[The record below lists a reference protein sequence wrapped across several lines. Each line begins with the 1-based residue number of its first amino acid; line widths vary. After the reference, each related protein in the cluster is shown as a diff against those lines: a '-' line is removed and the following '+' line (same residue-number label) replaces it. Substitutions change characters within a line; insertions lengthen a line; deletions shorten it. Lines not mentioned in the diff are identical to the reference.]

1 MERTPRQVQRVY
13 LTLSLFNTMAASL
26 IWGINTLFLLDAG
39 LTSTEAFAA
48 NAFFTVGQVLF
59 EVPTGV
65 VADTWG
71 RRMSYLTGA
80 ITLSIATA
88 LYLLAW
94 YLRAPFWAWAVTS
107 IFLGLGFT
115 FFSGATEAWLIDA
128 LTSTGYDGKF
138 ETVLARGKVVEGT
151 AMLTGSVAGGLIAQ
165 VSNLGVPYVVRAGFL
180 LVTFTVAYKF
190 MRDWG
195 FTAVRGRKP
204 LEEVRQVLKASIDH
218 GLRNRPV
225 RWIMLAAPF
234 TMGVGIYG
242 FYAMQPYALE
252 LYGSSTAYTIAGL
265 SAALVAGAQI
275 IGGLLVPFA
284 GRLFQRRTSILLVSL
299 VASVIAIAVIGLAHN
314 FALAVAA
321 LAVWALVLFASAPI
335 RSAYLNKLIP
345 SAQRATVLSFDNLM
359 ASSGGVVL
367 QPALGRVADASGY
380 AASYLV
386 CSAVQVLALPFT
398 WLSRRENQPAD
409 QIERDDPTK

>member
-1 MERTPRQVQRVY
+1 MERTPRHVQRVY

-48 NAFFTVGQVLF
+48 NAFFTAGQVIF

-71 RRMSYLTGA
+71 RRASYLTGTV
-80 ITLSIATA
+80 TLSIATA
-88 LYLLAW
+88 LYVLAW
-94 YLRAPFWAWAVTS
+94 YVRAPFWAWAVAS
-107 IFLGLGFT
+107 VFLGLGFT

-128 LTSTGYDGKF
+128 LASTGYDGKV
-138 ETVLARGKVVEGT
+138 ETVLARGEIVEGV

-165 VSNLGVPYVVRAGFL
+165 VSNLGVPYVLRAAFL
-180 LVTFTVAYKF
+180 LVTFFVAYRY

-195 FTAVRGRKP
+195 FTPAKGKHPVR
-204 LEEVRQVLKASIDH
+204 EVKQVLTMSIHH
-218 GLRNRPV
+218 GFRKRSV
-225 RWIMLAAPF
+225 RWVMFAAPF

-242 FYAMQPYALE
+242 FYAMQPYFLE
-252 LYGSSTAYTIAGL
+252 LYGNPEAYTVAGL
-265 SAALVAGAQI
+265 SAALVAGSQI
-275 IGGLLVPFA
+275 VGGLIVPFA
-284 GRLFQRRTSILLVSL
+284 GRLFERRTSILLISVLTSVVAL
-299 VASVIAIAVIGLAHN
+299 VFIGLIQSFWLAVV
-314 FALAVAA
+314 ALAI
-321 LAVWALVLFASAPI
+321 WALVWSASTPI
-335 RSAYLNKLIP
+335 RAAYLNKLIP

-367 QPALGRVADASGY
+367 QPALGRVADTSGY

-386 CSAVQVLALPFT
+386 CSGLQLLAVPFI
-398 WLSRRENQPAD
+398 WLSRRQKDGAD

>member
-1 MERTPRQVQRVY
+1 MQRTPRHVQRVY
-13 LTLSLFNTMAASL
+13 LALALFNTMAASL

-48 NAFFTVGQVLF
+48 NAFFTAGQVLF

-80 ITLSIATA
+80 VTLSIATA

-107 IFLGLGFT
+107 VFLGLGFT

-128 LTSTGYDGKF
+128 LASTGYDGKV
-138 ETVLARGKVVEGT
+138 ETVLARGEIVEGI

-165 VSNLGVPYVVRAGFL
+165 VSNLGVPYVLRAVFL
-180 LVTFTVAYKF
+180 LVTFFVAYRY

-195 FTAVRGRKP
+195 FAPTRGKHP
-204 LEEVRQVLKASIDH
+204 VQEVKHVLKMSIDH
-218 GLRNRPV
+218 GFRNRPV
-225 RWIMLAAPF
+225 RWVMLAAPF

-242 FYAMQPYALE
+242 FYAMQPYLLE
-252 LYGSSTAYTIAGL
+252 LYGNPEAYTVAGL
-265 SAALVAGAQI
+265 SAALVAGSQI
-275 IGGLLVPFA
+275 VGGLIVPFA
-284 GRLFQRRTSILLVSL
+284 GRLFERRTSILLVS
-299 VASVIAIAVIGLAHN
+299 VVTSVVVLGLIGLIHS
-314 FALAVAA
+314 FWFAVAA
-321 LAVWALVLFASAPI
+321 LAIWALVWSAATPI

-367 QPALGRVADASGY
+367 QPALGRVADTSGY
-380 AASYLV
+380 AASYVV
-386 CSAVQVLALPFT
+386 CSALQLLALPFT
-398 WLSRRENQPAD
+398 WLSRRENEPAD
-409 QIERDDPTK
+409 TIERDDPTK